1 MSINPIWK
9 PSKKII
15 EQSNIFKMMQ
25 EHGFENYDDFWKWS
39 VTNKETFWEATIEN
53 LGIEF
58 AQNYASI
65 VDISKGVEN
74 ARWLKNAKLNIVD
87 ACFQNEDDSIAITF
101 QEEGQNLQEI
111 TQKALLDL
119 VNQIANGLVELGL
132 KKGDNIAI
140 DMPMTVEA
148 VAIYLAGIKAGM
160 PIVTIADSF
169 TSNEIEVRLKITNP
183 KVIFTQDILKRA
195 EKELPLYS
203 KVIEIDAPKAI
214 VFKTSKKGIKLRS
227 NDIYWGDFLSSNT
240 DFETVIQQPDD
251 IITILFSSGTTGE
264 PKAIPWTHTTPI
276 KCASDGYYHQDIHK
290 NDVVCWPTNLG
301 WMMGPWLVFA
311 SLINKATIALYYGP
325 PMGVDFGKFVQNA
338 QVTMLGVIPS
348 FVKYWKST
356 KCMEHYN
363 WDNIKCFSSTGEVSN
378 PIEME
383 YLMQLANNKPVI
395 EYCGGTE
402 IGGGYVT
409 STVVQPNIAS
419 VFSTQ
424 ALGGEFVLLNDSNEV
439 STKGE
444 LFLIPPIMGLST
456 SLINR
461 NHFDVYYKDTPTYKG
476 QLLRRHGDAL
486 EQLENGYYKAQGR
499 VDDAMNLGGIKVS
512 SVQIESVLNKLDF
525 IKESAAIAVE
535 PKDGG
540 PSLLVVFYVEN
551 ASELTDDEKLFQA
564 KKCIGKQ
571 LNPLFKVSDLVKINV
586 LPRTA
591 SNKVMRR
598 KLREN
603 YMLSSE

>member
-1 MSINPIWK
+1 M
-9 PSKKII
+9 
-15 EQSNIFKMMQ
+15 
-25 EHGFENYDDFWKWS
+25 
-39 VTNKETFWEATIEN
+39 
-53 LGIEF
+53 
-58 AQNYASI
+58 
-65 VDISKGVEN
+65 
-74 ARWLKNAKLNIVD
+74 
-87 ACFQNEDDSIAITF
+87 
-101 QEEGQNLQEI
+101 
-111 TQKALLDL
+111 
-119 VNQIANGLVELGL
+119 
-132 KKGDNIAI
+132 
-140 DMPMTVEA
+140 
-148 VAIYLAGIKAGM
+148 
-160 PIVTIADSF
+160 
-169 TSNEIEVRLKITNP
+169 
-183 KVIFTQDILKRA
+183 
-195 EKELPLYS
+195 
-203 KVIEIDAPKAI
+203 
-214 VFKTSKKGIKLRS
+214 
-227 NDIYWGDFLSSNT
+227 
-240 DFETVIQQPDD
+240 
-251 IITILFSSGTTGE
+251 
-264 PKAIPWTHTTPI
+264 
-276 KCASDGYYHQDIHK
+276 
-290 NDVVCWPTNLG
+290 
-301 WMMGPWLVFA
+301 
-311 SLINKATIALYYGP
+311 
-325 PMGVDFGKFVQNA
+325 
-338 QVTMLGVIPS
+338 
-348 FVKYWKST
+348 
-356 KCMEHYN
+356 
-363 WDNIKCFSSTGEVSN
+363 FSSTGEVSN
-378 PIEME
+378 PTEME

-419 VFSTQ
+419 TFSTQ

-476 QLLRRHGDAL
+476 KLLRRHGDAL

-535 PKDGG
+535 PKGGG

-551 ASELTDDEKLFQA
+551 VSELTDEEKLFQV
-564 KKCIGKQ
+564 KKSIGKQ

-603 YMLSSE
+603 YMLSSG